1 MINENGSGFAICHFN
16 GEEIIIGGE
25 SVIMFELKNNMN
37 KLSKRLEVNLN
48 VLNYFKGV
56 FNWRYC

>member
-37 KLSKRLEVNLN
+37 KLSKR
-48 VLNYFKGV
+48 
-56 FNWRYC
+56 